1 MNIRSLLTGA
11 ALAACLICP
20 AFAAQPDWLPK
31 ELPKPLDSITIGFAN
46 QGPSLNAYAAEY
58 LKVFN
63 EYATELGIKTIVT
76 DAQLDP
82 ARQSNQIRDLITQQ
96 VDVLIVWPANGKAVV
111 PSLRQA
117 HQAKIPVVV
126 SNATVDETGVK
137 YQTVYTGPHD
147 YEEAKS
153 AAKIMVDALG
163 GKGNIVMLNGMPGYN
178 VTADRY
184 NGFADY
190 IKDFPDIKVL
200 DSQPANFS
208 QEKGQALMEN
218 MITRFGKD
226 IDGVYSVDSAVG
238 IGALSA
244 IKAATADGKL
254 GSKRIVMTDCTM
266 FGQIWDAIKSGE
278 YTGSVNQP
286 PSEDA
291 KTAIKAAVM
300 IAMGLEVPK
309 VMYIDTPAIT
319 KANVDTVPRP
329 VF

>member
-1 MNIRSLLTGA
+1 MRIRSIVTGIAMGIALTTA
-11 ALAACLICP
+11 AIAQ
-20 AFAAQPDWLPK
+20 QPDWLPK
-31 ELPKPLDSITIGFAN
+31 ELPKPLNEITIGFAN

-58 LKVFN
+58 LRVFN
-63 EYATELGIKTIVT
+63 EHAQELGIKTIVT

-82 ARQSNQIRDLITQQ
+82 ARQANQIRDLITQQ

-117 HQAKIPVVV
+117 HQANIPVVV
-126 SNATVDETGVK
+126 SNATVDESGVK

-147 YEEAKS
+147 YEEAKA
-153 AAKIMVDALG
+153 AAKMMVDKLG

-208 QEKGQALMEN
+208 QERGQALMEN

-226 IDGVYSVDSAVG
+226 IDGVYSVDSAVA

-244 IKAATADGKL
+244 IKAAGAAGKIDP
-254 GSKRIVMTDCTM
+254 KEIVMTDCTM
-266 FGQIWDAIKSGE
+266 FGQIWDAIKAGE
-278 YTGSVNQP
+278 YTGSINQP

-291 KTAIKAAVM
+291 KTALKAAVL
-300 IAMGLEVPK
+300 IALGVEVPK
-309 VMYIDTPAIT
+309 VMYIDTPAVT
-319 KANVDTVPRP
+319 KENVDSFPRP